1 MGPPPATTTTAT
13 IATTTTT
20 IVTIAILDIIN
31 NNNSSNNLLQHI
43 IVMLVII
50 MHHPRTV
57 GHNQPTC
64 YHHRMEV
71 VPLDHVLVQDGVVDQ
86 QQTVMVVIKPH
97 PLTVRQQRQ
106 LRIQVVQVVN
116 MQMNCL
122 NLLVWDL
129 MIEIKTLR
137 CYRNIKEIYKQLLL
151 NCCRR

>member
-1 MGPPPATTTTAT
+1 MGSS
-13 IATTTTT
+13 
-20 IVTIAILDIIN
+20 N
-31 NNNSSNNLLQHI
+31 NNNSSNSNNSNNSNIGYHQQPSSTYNSNASNNNAPPSYSGSQPANVLPPSYGGSSSG
-43 IVMLVII
+43 
-50 MHHPRTV
+50 PR
-57 GHNQPTC
+57 
-64 YHHRMEV
+64 
-71 VPLDHVLVQDGVVDQ
+71 LVQDGVVDQ